1 MQKDRTIYYHI
12 LACGVVIIWGTTFV
26 STKVLINN
34 GLQPHDIFFYRF
46 LLAYIAILPFSLMRR
61 KRQSQE
67 RLQFPEQSRLQF
79 FAKSL
84 KDELLLV
91 LLGVSGGSLYY
102 LLENTAIEH
111 TYAYNVALL
120 LGITPL
126 LASYAAHIF
135 IKGERINSTY
145 ILYSLIALLGLVLVV
160 FNGHFIL
167 KLSPVGDILALG
179 SSVVWAIYTVVLRK
193 IDGRYNIFFITRK
206 VFFYGVL
213 TILPFYLFKP
223 LDHNIFSPVVL
234 GNLIFLGLIASLLCY
249 FLWNL
254 TVSKLGAVS
263 TANYLYI
270 GPVITLITSAI
281 ILDEKITWV
290 AIVGIVLI
298 LIGVY
303 LAAKKMQYK

>member
-1 MQKDRTIYYHI
+1 MQKDRTIFYHFV
-12 LACGVVIIWGTTFV
+12 ACGVVLIWGTTFV

-46 LLAYIAILPFSLMRR
+46 LLAYIAILPFSL
-61 KRQSQE
+61 KQV
-67 RLQFPEQSRLQF
+67 

-91 LLGVSGGSLYY
+91 LLGLSGGSLYY
-102 LLENTAIEH
+102 LLENTAIEY

-135 IKGERINSTY
+135 IKGERINRSY
-145 ILYSLIALLGLVLVV
+145 VFYSLISLLGLVLVV

-167 KLSPVGDILALG
+167 KLSPMGDVLALG

-193 IDGRYNIFFITRK
+193 IDGRYNTLFITRK

-223 LDHNIFSPVVL
+223 LDHNIFSTVVL
-234 GNLIFLGLIASLLCY
+234 SNLIFLGLIASLLCY

-254 TVSKLGAVS
+254 SVSKLGAVS

-270 GPVITLITSAI
+270 GPVVTLITSAI
-281 ILDEKITWV
+281 VLDETITWV
-290 AIVGIVLI
+290 AIAGIALI

-303 LAAKKMQYK
+303 LAAKKVVKQ